1 MHPLALALPVF
12 ALHAILALADEALFH
27 RRREVPRWERIGHPL
42 DTFVVLIPLA
52 LTVFLPARAPW
63 IGLFWGMAVVSSLF
77 VTKDE
82 WVHARLCLPAEQWL
96 HAVLFLLHPV
106 AFFAA
111 WVLWKAGE
119 TPWLAAQCL
128 LVAGSMIYQTVYW
141 NFWRGSRSNSH
152 PPTGSG

>member
-12 ALHAILALADEALFH
+12 ALQGILLVADEFLFH

-42 DTFVVLIPLA
+42 DTFMVLVTLS
-52 LTVFLPARAPW
+52 LTLFLPPRMPW
-63 IGLFWGMAVVSSLF
+63 IGLFCALAVLSSLF

-96 HAVLFLLHPV
+96 HSVLFLLHPV
-106 AFFAA
+106 VFFAA
-111 WVLWKAGE
+111 WTLWKAGE

-128 LVAGSMIYQTVYW
+128 LVTGSMIYQTVYW
-141 NFWRGSRSNSH
+141 NGPWAPSEKRSDAA
-152 PPTGSG
+152 